1 MKLVLAEKPSVAQSY
16 AKVLGANK
24 RCDGYGNAAGC
35 QKRCA
40 FHLHPAVR
48 KAPGGDW
55 NTEKRHII
63 NYSKTRSTYE
73 EYRKVGYSKSFW
85 RRIGKKSLFTK
96 AAKSGL

>member
-48 KAPGGDW
+48 NARGGDW
-55 NTEKRHII
+55 NTEKAHHQ
-63 NYSKTRSTYE
+63 
-73 EYRKVGYSKSFW
+73 
-85 RRIGKKSLFTK
+85 LFQDPVNV
-96 AAKSGL
+96 

>member
-16 AKVLGANK
+16 AKVLGTNK

-40 FHLHPAVR
+40 FHLHLAVR

-55 NTEKRHII
+55 NTEKAHHQ
-63 NYSKTRSTYE
+63 
-73 EYRKVGYSKSFW
+73 
-85 RRIGKKSLFTK
+85 LFQDPVNV
-96 AAKSGL
+96 